1 MLPKHLRYEPESE
14 VYNTG
19 LVGVEIPQVV
29 TEDSNGN
36 NNSVQEKVQTSLIFL
51 LFSINL
57 KEIAANIKN
66 SSYLTDLQS
75 YDVV

>member
-51 LFSINL
+51 LFSTNL
-57 KEIAANIKN
+57 KEIAANIEN

>member
-36 NNSVQEKVQTSLIFL
+36 NIDKVFL
-51 LFSINL
+51 
-57 KEIAANIKN
+57 
-66 SSYLTDLQS
+66 Y
-75 YDVV
+75 

>member
-1 MLPKHLRYEPESE
+1 MLPKHLRYEPENE

-36 NNSVQEKVQTSLIFL
+36 NIDKVFL
-51 LFSINL
+51 
-57 KEIAANIKN
+57 
-66 SSYLTDLQS
+66 Y
-75 YDVV
+75 